1 MELTLRHFEQLD
13 IRTGT
18 IIEARVFE
26 KAIKPA
32 YQLTIDFGEEI
43 GIKKSS
49 AQITAFYQPQ
59 QLVGQQVIALINVA
73 PRQIANYVSECL
85 VLGAVNNTGGV
96 ILLQPQQP
104 VPNGLK
110 IA

>member
-1 MELTLRHFEQLD
+1 MELTLQHFEQLD

-32 YQLTIDFGEEI
+32 YQLTIDFGKEI
-43 GIKKSS
+43 GTKKSS
-49 AQITAFYQPQ
+49 AQITTFYQPQ

-104 VPNGLK
+104 APNGLK